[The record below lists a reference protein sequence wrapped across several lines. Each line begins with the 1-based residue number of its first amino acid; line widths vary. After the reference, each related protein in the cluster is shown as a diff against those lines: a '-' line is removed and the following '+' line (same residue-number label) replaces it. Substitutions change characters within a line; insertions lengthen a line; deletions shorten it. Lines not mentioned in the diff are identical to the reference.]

1 MDWME
6 MSLRDFQ
13 SALASSSPTPGGG
26 TASAVALGQAAALT
40 CMVADLTI
48 GNDKWKEGWECA
60 EKAQSIAIKIF
71 SQAGKLA
78 KDDSDSFDL
87 VMESFK
93 LPKSNEE
100 EIQSRRKAIRNAT
113 LKAALVPFETAEL
126 AYELLEV
133 LPELANKGNANA
145 VSDVGVASLLASA
158 AAKGALFNVD
168 INLGSLPE
176 EMIGDLGIKSA
187 KLLEKSRMLSKDSL
201 NIVRSRLN

>member
-1 MDWME
+1 ME

-48 GNDKWKEGWECA
+48 GNDKWQDGWKCA
-60 EKAQSIAIKIF
+60 ENAQSLAIKIF
-71 SQAGKLA
+71 TEAGKLA
-78 KDDSDSFDL
+78 QDDSDSFDS

-93 LPKSNEE
+93 LPKSTKD
-100 EIQSRRKAIRNAT
+100 EIQSRRTAIRNAT
-113 LKAALVPFETAEL
+113 LQAALVPYQTAEL
-126 AYELLEV
+126 AYSLLTV
-133 LPELANKGNANA
+133 LPELAKRGNANA

-168 INLGSLPE
+168 INLQSLPS
-176 EMIGDLGIKSA
+176 EMVGDLAQKSED
-187 KLLEKSRMLSKDSL
+187 LLEKSRLLSKQSL
-201 NIVRSRLN
+201 KEVRDRLN

>member
-48 GNDKWKEGWECA
+48 GNEKWKEGWVCA

-100 EIQSRRKAIRNAT
+100 EIQSRRNAIRNAT

-176 EMIGDLGIKSA
+176 EMIGDLGVKSA
-187 KLLEKSRMLSKDSL
+187 QLLEKSRLLSKDSL
-201 NIVRSRLN
+201 NVVRSRLN

>member
-48 GNDKWKEGWECA
+48 GNDKWQDGWKCA
-60 EKAQSIAIKIF
+60 ENAQSLAIKIF
-71 SQAGKLA
+71 TQAGKLA
-78 KDDSDSFDL
+78 QDDSDSFDS

-93 LPKSNEE
+93 LPKSTED
-100 EIQSRRKAIRNAT
+100 EIQSRRIAIRNAT
-113 LKAALVPFETAEL
+113 LQAALVPYQTAEL
-126 AYELLEV
+126 AYSLLAV
-133 LPELANKGNANA
+133 LPELAKRGNANA

-168 INLGSLPE
+168 INLQSLPS
-176 EMIGDLGIKSA
+176 EMVGDLAQKSED
-187 KLLEKSRMLSKDSL
+187 LLEKSRLLSKESL
-201 NIVRSRLN
+201 KEVRDRLN

>member
-48 GNDKWKEGWECA
+48 GKEKWKEGWVCA

-100 EIQSRRKAIRNAT
+100 EIQSRRNAIRNAT

-176 EMIGDLGIKSA
+176 EMIGDLGVKSA
-187 KLLEKSRMLSKDSL
+187 QLLEKSRLLSKDSL
-201 NIVRSRLN
+201 NVVRSRLN

>member
-48 GNDKWKEGWECA
+48 GNDKWQDGWKCA
-60 EKAQSIAIKIF
+60 ENAQSLAIKIF
-71 SQAGKLA
+71 TEAGKLA
-78 KDDSDSFDL
+78 QDDSDSFDS

-93 LPKSNEE
+93 LPKSTED
-100 EIQSRRKAIRNAT
+100 EIQSRRTAIRNAT
-113 LKAALVPFETAEL
+113 LQAALVPYQTAEL
-126 AYELLEV
+126 AYSLLAV
-133 LPELANKGNANA
+133 LPELAKRGNANA

-168 INLGSLPE
+168 INLQSL
-176 EMIGDLGIKSA
+176 
-187 KLLEKSRMLSKDSL
+187 SL
-201 NIVRSRLN
+201 IHI

>member
-26 TASAVALGQAAALT
+26 TASAIALGQAAALT

-48 GNDKWKEGWECA
+48 GNDKWQDGWGCA
-60 EKAQSIAIKIF
+60 ENAQSVAIKIF
-71 SQAGKLA
+71 TEAGKLA
-78 KDDSDSFDL
+78 KDDSDSFDS

-93 LPKSNEE
+93 LPKSTEE
-100 EIQSRRKAIRNAT
+100 EIQSRRTAIRNAT
-113 LKAALVPFETAEL
+113 LQAALVPFQTAEL
-126 AYELLEV
+126 AYSLLAV
-133 LPELANKGNANA
+133 LPELAKKGNANA

-168 INLGSLPE
+168 INLGSLPT
-176 EMIGDLGIKSA
+176 EMVGNLGQKSQD
-187 KLLEKSRMLSKDSL
+187 LLEKSRILSKESL
-201 NIVRSRLN
+201 KEVRDRLD

>member
-48 GNDKWKEGWECA
+48 GNEKWKGGWVCA

-100 EIQSRRKAIRNAT
+100 EIQSRRNAIRNAT

-176 EMIGDLGIKSA
+176 EMIGDLGVKSA
-187 KLLEKSRMLSKDSL
+187 QLLEKSRLLSKDSL
-201 NIVRSRLN
+201 NVVRSRLN